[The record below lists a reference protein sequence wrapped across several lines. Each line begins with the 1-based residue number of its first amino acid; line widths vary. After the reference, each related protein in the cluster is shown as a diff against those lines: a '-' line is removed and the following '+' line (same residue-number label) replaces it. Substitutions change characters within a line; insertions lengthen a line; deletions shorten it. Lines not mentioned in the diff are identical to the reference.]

1 MSFLAA
7 SVALGGCLLAF
18 SPVAGAGVEEVPGAA
33 DASGVAGV
41 AGAAPGSPAAEVPS
55 GLTWGQ
61 VWGLLAGIVG
71 GGAGG
76 AWLTRRTIAR
86 IDPQPLEVTAAKEYA
101 TSDYVGRELAKQAV
115 RIDTV
120 ATSMAEIKG
129 QMSILNQNQ
138 AKILSLLLTHGKS

>member
-1 MSFLAA
+1 MSFFVA
-7 SVALGGCLLAF
+7 SVALGCLLAF

-33 DASGVAGV
+33 GAAGAAS
-41 AGAAPGSPAAEVPS
+41 GAAPGSPSADAPS

-101 TSDYVGRELAKQAV
+101 TSDYVGKELAKQAI

-138 AKILSLLLTHGKS
+138 AKILTLLLTHGKS